1 MTTPVFVGYTVLGG
15 NLVIIA
21 AILFGLHHALA
32 RAGWPNEKRAS
43 VLQKAGLILI
53 AWYVT
58 AFTLSWFEFFYGAAD
73 RIPTIEL
80 GVFVPIIVGAIALW
94 RSETLSR
101 VIDAVPQSWFVSVQL
116 YRAIGLTFL
125 ILFASGLLPGAFAL
139 PAGVG
144 DVLVGI
150 LAPIVGFM
158 YARGVNGRDRLVRAW
173 NTFGILD
180 LVVAVGTGFLTSPSP
195 YQLLSLN
202 APNELISAFPL
213 VMIPVFAVPVSILL
227 HLMSLMKLR
236 RSNVQRTVSPSGVP
250 ASAF

>member
-1 MTTPVFVGYTVLGG
+1 MTTPVFVGYTVIGG
-15 NLVIIA
+15 NLAIIA
-21 AILFGLHHALA
+21 ALLYGLYHALA

-58 AFTLSWFEFFYGAAD
+58 AFTLSWFEFFHGAAD

-116 YRAIGLTFL
+116 YRAIGVTFL

-150 LAPIVGFM
+150 FAPIVGFM

-173 NTFGILD
+173 NTSGILD

-202 APNELISAFPL
+202 APNELIGAFPL

-236 RSNVQRTVSPSGVP
+236 RSNVQRTVSPYGVP